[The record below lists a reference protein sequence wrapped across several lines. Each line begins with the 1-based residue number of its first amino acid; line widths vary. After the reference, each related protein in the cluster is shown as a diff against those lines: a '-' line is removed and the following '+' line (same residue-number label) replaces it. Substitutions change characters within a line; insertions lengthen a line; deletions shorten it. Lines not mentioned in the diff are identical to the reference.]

1 MKSSITL
8 YDALTSISM
17 PSGKTKAVVEAWE
30 NEVKDLASKSDL
42 GQTERHLKASISE
55 LGAELRV
62 VIREQGVE
70 LRSSVKEQ
78 GLELRSSITALEAQ
92 GKIVHWQFGIIFIC
106 ISVPSIKLGYD
117 FLNRAL
123 LGE

>member
-62 VIREQGVE
+62 LIREQGVE

-78 GLELRSSITALEAQ
+78 GLELRSSITALERPGQDCSLAVRHHLHLHQ
-92 GKIVHWQFGIIFIC
+92 RAIDQIGI
-106 ISVPSIKLGYD
+106 
-117 FLNRAL
+117 
-123 LGE
+123 